1 MTETRRGGVSV
12 GNVWSGQWVADR
24 LGVRL
29 EGGRGGFGGGG
40 DRGGRGDSDGWDGD
54 GSDRDGWD
62 ADGSGQDG
70 DADAWGQDGDGS
82 GRDGVG
88 RGRDGDADVRGEDGD
103 VRGHDGLDRGGQER
117 GGEGRG
123 GRRGGQGREGGGA
136 ELRELL
142 GLALRRNPKRAHLLV
157 SNVLGKHVPQRPA
170 TVYGAGVRLGRRV
183 RELLGDEAAA
193 RAVVLGY
200 AETATGLGH
209 SVADGLALAPY
220 LHSTRRPVPG
230 VATVGGFEEE
240 HSHATSHLLLPEDP
254 GLLGSKGPL
263 ILVDDEFST
272 GRTILNTIA
281 ALHRRFPRD
290 HYVVVALVDMR
301 SPEDRAHLDAFAAD
315 LGARVDLVAA
325 AAGSVHL
332 PDDVLERGARLVA
345 AHEAAAAGAEGVAA
359 GDVGGGDAAEADGGG
374 TTGPS
379 VASAGVSAASS
390 AGVSAASSEGVP
402 SVASAGVSAASSA
415 GACAASSEGVPSA
428 ASAGASAASSAGAS
442 SASSAG
448 ASTVPTAAS
457 AAAAGAASS
466 AGAAFSAG
474 SAVARVDLGWPEGL
488 PDGGRHGFTPAHRAR
503 LEAALPAM
511 AARIADALA
520 KAPDHPAPPAGAS
533 PQLRGDVPAGATGG
547 HEPCPAALA
556 DGTPAVPGGPTAPDG
571 TAAPAEADAPP
582 ATTATATTATA
593 TAARETAG
601 ARAGETGG
609 RAAGPAVVPS
619 RPAAPGHSAAPGTP
633 AGQGGGAHAASPAR
647 PLPSCPYRRVLV
659 LGFEEL
665 MYAPLRIAQA
675 LDEVL
680 DGVEVRYSTTTR
692 SPVLAVDDPGYAI
705 RTRLT
710 FPAHDE
716 PADGP
721 GPRYAYNVAP
731 GADPGRR
738 FDAVV
743 AVVDSVADTPALHA
757 PDGLLAALG
766 AQTDR
771 LLLAVVPSYRPQD
784 RRAAAVAPATPAAPT
799 APAAPGTLL
808 APAATPAASLTP
820 ATPATPPT
828 PRTAPERQAQ
838 PMHRPPHEPSHEP
851 SHGPLR
857 GPEFSSYAP
866 DEVGWLLQDFSHVT
880 LEAPT
885 EEREEAIQSGG
896 AHYAE
901 SLPVEYQPSE
911 RYQELYRAALDASA
925 ARIARAV
932 GAVTE
937 TVLAE
942 RSPRPVLV
950 SLARAG
956 TPVGV
961 LMRRWA
967 RHAHGLDLPHYA
979 VSIVRGRGID
989 TAALRWLADHH
1000 DPSDVVFVDGWT
1012 GKGAITRELSDA
1024 LAPYPDFDPRIAVL
1038 ADPGRC
1044 VDTYGTRDDFL
1055 VPSACLNS
1063 TVSGLISRTVLRAD
1077 LVGPNDFHGAK
1088 YYRELAGSDVSG
1100 DFLDTVS
1107 ARFAEVAED
1116 AVADAKRLAATDRTP
1131 TWEGWA
1137 AVERISREYG
1147 IHDVNL
1153 VKPGVGETT
1162 RVLLRRVPWKILAQR
1177 GAGPD
1182 LDHVRLLAEQRGVP
1196 VEEIEGLPYTC
1207 VGLIHPR
1214 YTRGA
1219 TGADGKAVGKA
1230 NRTDRDERT
1239 VATG

>member
-1 MTETRRGGVSV
+1 M
-12 GNVWSGQWVADR
+12 
-24 LGVRL
+24 
-29 EGGRGGFGGGG
+29 GG
-40 DRGGRGDSDGWDGD
+40 DSVSGLGGD
-54 GSDRDGWD
+54 
-62 ADGSGQDG
+62 
-70 DADAWGQDGDGS
+70 
-82 GRDGVG
+82 
-88 RGRDGDADVRGEDGD
+88 
-103 VRGHDGLDRGGQER
+103 
-117 GGEGRG
+117 
-123 GRRGGQGREGGGA
+123 GGA

-170 TVYGAGVRLGRRV
+170 IVHDAGVRLGRRV

-254 GLLGSKGPL
+254 GLLASTGPL
-263 ILVDDEFST
+263 VLVDDEFST
-272 GRTILNTIA
+272 GRTVLNTIA

-301 SPEDRAHLDAFAAD
+301 SSEDRARLDAFAAD

-325 AAGSVHL
+325 AAGVVHL
-332 PDDVLERGARLVA
+332 PDDVLERGAKLVA
-345 AHEAAAAGAEGVAA
+345 AHEAAAPDHEVAPTSTAPPAGAA
-359 GDVGGGDAAEADGGG
+359 
-374 TTGPS
+374 
-379 VASAGVSAASS
+379 
-390 AGVSAASSEGVP
+390 
-402 SVASAGVSAASSA
+402 
-415 GACAASSEGVPSA
+415 PSA
-428 ASAGASAASSAGAS
+428 PL
-442 SASSAG
+442 
-448 ASTVPTAAS
+448 V
-457 AAAAGAASS
+457 GAASS
-466 AGAAFSAG
+466 APPVGAVSAAPSAGAAPSAPPVGAAPSAPLVGAASSAPSAG
-474 SAVARVDLGWPEGL
+474 AAPTALPAGVAPDAGPAGVAPDAGPAGAAPDAGPAVVRVDLGWPEGL

-511 AARIADALA
+511 ATRLANALA
-520 KAPDHPAPPAGAS
+520 QAPEHSAAPVDGAPMSPKGHATPAPDGLADDAQAAPGGHAVPDHRATPAGDG
-533 PQLRGDVPAGATGG
+533 LRGRGDAPEGATGG
-547 HEPCPAALA
+547 R
-556 DGTPAVPGGPTAPDG
+556 GTHP
-571 TAAPAEADAPP
+571 AAPADGAPAAPADGAPAAP
-582 ATTATATTATA
+582 ADGAP
-593 TAARETAG
+593 AAPADG
-601 ARAGETGG
+601 A
-609 RAAGPAVVPS
+609 
-619 RPAAPGHSAAPGTP
+619 PAAPGGHAAPGHPT
-633 AGQGGGAHAASPAR
+633 SPADDPAVAPRRTVPAPVGPGQVDGARATVPTR
-647 PLPSCPYRRVLV
+647 PRPPRRRVLV

-665 MYAPLRIAQA
+665 MYAPLRIAKA
-675 LDEVL
+675 LDDVL
-680 DGVEVRYSTTTR
+680 DGVEDVEVRYSTTTR

-743 AVVDSVADTPALHA
+743 AIVDSTADTPALHA
-757 PDGLLAALG
+757 PGGLLAALS
-766 AQTDR
+766 AHTDR
-771 LLLAVVPSYRPQD
+771 LVLAVVPAYRPQ
-784 RRAAAVAPATPAAPT
+784 
-799 APAAPGTLL
+799 
-808 APAATPAASLTP
+808 
-820 ATPATPPT
+820 TPPT
-828 PRTAPERQAQ
+828 PRTPRTVPERQAP
-838 PMHRPPHEPSHEP
+838 PMHQPSYE
-851 SHGPLR
+851 PLR
-857 GPEFSSYAP
+857 GPDFSSYAP
-866 DEVGWLLQDFSHVT
+866 EEVGWLLQDFSHVT

-901 SLPVEYQPSE
+901 SLPVEYQPNE
-911 RYQELYRAALDASA
+911 RYQALFRAALDASA

-967 RHAHGLDLPHYA
+967 HHAHGLDLPHYA

-1000 DPSDVVFVDGWT
+1000 DPADVVFVDGWT

-1100 DFLDTVS
+1100 YFLDTVS
-1107 ARFAEVAED
+1107 GRFAEVAE
-1116 AVADAKRLAATDRTP
+1116 AAMADAGQLAATDRSP

-1137 AVERISREYG
+1137 AVERISQEYG

-1177 GAGPD
+1177 GAGAD

-1196 VEEIEGLPYTC
+1196 VEEIDGLPYTC

-1219 TGADGKAVGKA
+1219 TGADGKAVTAAGTTGTTGTTGTADTADTTDTAHEA
-1230 NRTDRDERT
+1230 NTAGIANRDERT
-1239 VATG
+1239 VAAR